1 MIMQRQHRA
10 GSRAFALA
18 ACMGLSAL
26 YAQTVVKPIPGDPV
40 KMESGLIA
48 GKLLPNGVK
57 QYLGV
62 PYGAPPVGPLRWREP
77 QPVKAW
83 EGVYHADR
91 FGPKCPQT
99 ADLTPEAMSEDCL
112 YLNIWAPATAKP
124 NAKLPVILYF
134 HGGGASGNS
143 GARPFYSGQT
153 LATKGVIHI
162 TMNFRLGVFAEFAS
176 PELTAE
182 SPHHSS
188 GNYVRF
194 DQLAAMEWVK
204 RNIAAFG
211 GDPGNVTL
219 MGLSNGGVAVGYH
232 QASAVTRGLYQRV
245 IALSGASISSTPAT
259 LKESEEAGL
268 KYQAAVGAKSL
279 AEMRALP
286 MVQLLQPVPGATLR
300 AAGIDGYFLTE
311 SPGKVFAAGKQVDV
325 PAIFGNARDEG
336 AIAGVKTVAEFRAAV
351 TKAAGAKADEIFRL
365 FPVSRDEDVP
375 AVATRVANAAGAAR
389 QMLTWARAQAAT
401 GKSPVYM
408 DVFARGSATHGSD
421 LPYWFDVLD
430 LPGALADPTRPI
442 DAVDRDVAVKMDDA
456 IVAFVK
462 TGDPSTKTVKW
473 PKYTRADEVRLEF
486 GDVVKAV
493 PADAGVKFFVE
504 NPDIRIGGLGGAP
517 IAGGRTGPL

>member
-1 MIMQRQHRA
+1 
-10 GSRAFALA
+10 
-18 ACMGLSAL
+18 
-26 YAQTVVKPIPGDPV
+26 
-40 KMESGLIA
+40 
-48 GKLLPNGVK
+48 
-57 QYLGV
+57 
-62 PYGAPPVGPLRWREP
+62 
-77 QPVKAW
+77 
-83 EGVYHADR
+83 
-91 FGPKCPQT
+91 
-99 ADLTPEAMSEDCL
+99 
-112 YLNIWAPATAKP
+112 
-124 NAKLPVILYF
+124 
-134 HGGGASGNS
+134 
-143 GARPFYSGQT
+143 
-153 LATKGVIHI
+153 
-162 TMNFRLGVFAEFAS
+162 
-176 PELTAE
+176 
-182 SPHHSS
+182 
-188 GNYVRF
+188 
-194 DQLAAMEWVK
+194 
-204 RNIAAFG
+204 
-211 GDPGNVTL
+211 
-219 MGLSNGGVAVGYH
+219 VAVGYH